1 VKLTRDMR
9 MRKDNEP
16 NAVPGRG
23 ISPGNASPGTR
34 SEISPKPATP
44 VLDPMWAL
52 LGVTGYH
59 P

>member
-1 VKLTRDMR
+1 MKLTRDMR
-9 MRKDNEP
+9 TRKDNEP
-16 NAVPGRG
+16 DAVSGWG

-34 SEISPKPATP
+34 SDISPRSATP